1 VLIGVLAALAAATLY
16 AAGIALQSL
25 DARESH
31 SDDALRPALLL
42 GLVRRPR
49 WLLGGVVS
57 FLGWPLQ
64 AFALAQ
70 APLAVVQPALAFNL
84 VVLFAIAR
92 RFTPDPVTRANV
104 GGALAITA
112 GVVALSLAA
121 PHRGGDHGA
130 RTLLLVG
137 VLVILSALPLILR
150 GHMLRAGILLPAAAG
165 VAFTLLAIATR
176 LADDT
181 FTGNRLLAG
190 VCWLAVAGAAAYA
203 ATVCEMS
210 AMRTRSATFVVPM
223 TVSVESVLPIVVG
236 PLALSERLPAS
247 PGARLVLGLGL
258 ALIVAGVTLL
268 GRAPGLAELRHEPTV
283 APV

>member
-247 PGARLVLGLGL
+247 PGLRLVLGLGL